1 MRYYLLVEG
10 ITDVSLVK
18 YICQKKSNINFSEF
32 KKIASALEV
41 GDVDTY
47 NYENFY
53 IIDIKGQ
60 NNLLRVL
67 KEITTPFKDI
77 RKIGIIQDAD
87 SDFAAS
93 KESIQKAITDSKIP
107 SEKIQYFLTPNN
119 KDKGDLETLLL
130 STIANDNEI
139 MGCFNDYKTCLEDK
153 NTIHPKALNKGQV
166 HAYTMYSQKGRNL
179 HKPQDSFI
187 HNNIDTKLWDLNN
200 EKFKPIIDFIL
211 STFKD

>member
-119 KDKGDLETLLL
+119 KDQGDLETLLL

-200 EKFKPIIDFIL
+200 EKFKPIIDFVL